1 MLEKQQI
8 KFTPVHVIR
17 MVTVYAFLSKLRE
30 VQGLLFP
37 IEVAPRCTKLLGK
50 SCLIHFVDQPELA
63 EDSHGGKHQRL
74 AHMGTW
80 MVMSIQDQI
89 LDPSL

>member
-1 MLEKQQI
+1 
-8 KFTPVHVIR
+8 

-50 SCLIHFVDQPELA
+50 PGLIHLVDQTEFSENP
-63 EDSHGGKHQRL
+63 HGGEYKRL
-74 AHMGTW
+74 TYMRAW
-80 MVMSIQDQI
+80 MVMSIQNQV
-89 LDPSL
+89 LDPGLR